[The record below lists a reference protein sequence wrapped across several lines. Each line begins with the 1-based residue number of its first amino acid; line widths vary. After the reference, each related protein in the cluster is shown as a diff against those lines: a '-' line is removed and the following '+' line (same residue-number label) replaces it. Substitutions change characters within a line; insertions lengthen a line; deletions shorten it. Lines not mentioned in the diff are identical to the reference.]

1 MEVICVKYGFLF
13 GAGAEVGYG
22 LPSGGLFALD
32 IFRHDTTESKQ
43 AFKDM
48 RERVELT
55 TAYANQ
61 WLPSDFRTKNISSFG
76 KTVFQNIIRDTVEH
90 NRNAIIAKLNDFDEI
105 AEREAIKMKSSLGID
120 ITSIIE
126 KAIQRDIDNAMM
138 GQQISFIDEFKDG
151 NKLFDNHYFSAF
163 LLIYKERRDIIKNQ
177 IVDFRKIL
185 LSVLQLQVGA
195 LSEEL
200 SRRINDSLFSHKD
213 DEIDLFDDIGEII
226 QLNYSSSGLTGMEY
240 LLEQKEADV
249 DTEGGKI
256 LRFAQ
261 KIIEAIYASVLDY
274 KSLIDTNWHYL
285 YSPKSDWAKFCK
297 ISIFLLTVRSYI
309 SEKAAQANISA
320 NQNGYY
326 HMLKAAIDNQDYD
339 ISAIATT
346 NYNPFIENVIG
357 KEISY
362 LNGSTEIWY
371 DPYLNRIGKKES
383 LNTDEHHFLVPL
395 MFTQSGTKPM
405 TAIDMSIRYVDT
417 YNKWKNSDAVIVVG
431 FGFGTDDEHINGI
444 LRTLVDIDEKELI
457 VVTLGHGADAVAV
470 SKDIARNL
478 KVSKRT
484 NIKVIQVNRD
494 GYTLDPSVPWTQAIK
509 NQ

>member
-1 MEVICVKYGFLF
+1 MKCGFLF
-13 GAGAEVGYG
+13 GAGAEIGYG

-32 IFRHDTTESKQ
+32 IFRHDTAESKQ
-43 AFKDM
+43 DFKNM
-48 RERVELT
+48 RDNVELT

-76 KTVFQNIIRDTVEH
+76 KSVFQNIIRDTVEH
-90 NRNAIIAKLNDFDEI
+90 NRDAIIAKLNDFDEI
-105 AEREAIKMKSSLGID
+105 AKREAGKLRDSFGID

-126 KAIQRDIDNAMM
+126 KALQRDIDNAMM
-138 GQQISFIDEFKDG
+138 GQQVAFIDEFKDG

-163 LLIYKERRDIIKNQ
+163 LLIYKERKDIIEGQ
-177 IVDFRKIL
+177 IVEFRKIL

-213 DEIDLFDDIGEII
+213 DEIDIFDDIGEII
-226 QLNYSSSGLTGMEY
+226 QLNYSSSGLSGMEY
-240 LLEQKEADV
+240 LLEQREADI

-261 KIIEAIYASVLDY
+261 RIIEAIYASVLDY
-274 KSLIDTNWHYL
+274 KSLIDANWHYL

-309 SEKAAQANISA
+309 SEKVAQANISG

-326 HMLKAAIDNQDYD
+326 HMLKTAIDNQDYD
-339 ISAIATT
+339 TSIIATT

-357 KEISY
+357 REISY

-371 DPYLNRIGKKES
+371 DPYLNRIGKKEN
-383 LNTDEHHFLVPL
+383 LDTGEHHFLVPL

-405 TAIDMSIRYVDT
+405 TAIDMSVRYVDT
-417 YNKWKNSDAVIVVG
+417 YNKWKCSDAVIVVG
-431 FGFGTDDEHINGI
+431 FGFGADDEHINGI
-444 LRTLVDIDEKELI
+444 LRTLVDIDAKKLI
-457 VVTLGHGADAVAV
+457 VVTLGRGADADTV
-470 SKDIARNL
+470 SKDIARKL
-478 KVSKRT
+478 KVNKRT
-484 NIKVIQVNRD
+484 SIKVIQVNHN
-494 GYTLDPSVPWTQAIK
+494 GYTLDSNIAWTQAIK
-509 NQ
+509 DM